1 MYYRGSYNKYND
13 KEQWIR
19 ISEGCPNDCEFCGET
34 KNCGKK
40 PIYFAIPEIVRN
52 KVKIMDM
59 NLMYK
64 PEAIRIVNELGS
76 KKVNNKVVYYELI
89 CGIDWRYM
97 TQEKANALKRNRF
110 VNIRF
115 AWDYEL
121 SYQMKIKD
129 CINLL
134 LKAGYKPKQLSC
146 FILCNWKIPYK
157 SNCRKLDL
165 LKIWNIKVN
174 DSWWDNQLS
183 PNIKPIYWT
192 KEQIKDFRRKCRKH
206 NQMVL
211 FGIDPELNKKG
222 VICPNKNTVIYHKK
236 QRNG

>member
-1 MYYRGSYNKYND
+1 MYIRGSYNKYND

-40 PIYFAIPEIVRN
+40 PIYFDIPEIVRN

-64 PEAIRIVNELGS
+64 PEAIRIINELGS
-76 KKVNNKVVYYELI
+76 KKVNNKVIYYELI

-110 VNIRF
+110 IKIRF
-115 AWDYEL
+115 AWDYGL

-129 CINLL
+129 CVNTL

-146 FILCNWKIPYK
+146 FILCNWKVSYE

-174 DSWWDNQLS
+174 DCWWDNQLS

-211 FGIDPELNKKG
+211 FGIDPELNKRIK
-222 VICPNKNTVIYHKK
+222 
-236 QRNG
+236 